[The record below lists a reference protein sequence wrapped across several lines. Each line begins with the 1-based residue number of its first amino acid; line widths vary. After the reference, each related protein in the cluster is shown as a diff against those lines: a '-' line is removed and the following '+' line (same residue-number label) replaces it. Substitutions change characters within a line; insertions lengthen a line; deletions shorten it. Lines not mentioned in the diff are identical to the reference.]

1 MACID
6 QYLRTCYRLIL
17 LPGLTS
23 PTLSLFLSLS
33 HSLPLPVPGSC
44 QEVDLEEDV
53 DVEQLEPGELSNT
66 EGEEEEEWDN
76 VRKSERLFLQEAGL
90 TSSQRWP
97 KPIPAPEPVTF
108 DQRSEFE
115 QMTIL
120 YDIWN
125 SGLDMEDMTL
135 LKTTYEKL
143 LQDDHST
150 DWLNDT
156 HWVHHTDILY
166 YWQGR
171 GFGTRVRSPACGL
184 GSSMC

>member
-66 EGEEEEEWDN
+66 EEEEEWDD

>member
-1 MACID
+1 M
-6 QYLRTCYRLIL
+6 
-17 LPGLTS
+17 
-23 PTLSLFLSLS
+23 
-33 HSLPLPVPGSC
+33 
-44 QEVDLEEDV
+44 EE
-53 DVEQLEPGELSNT
+53 LEPGELSST
-66 EGEEEEEWDN
+66 DEEDEDFDDL
-76 VRKSERLFLQEAGL
+76 RKSERLFLQEAGL

-97 KPIPAPEPVTF
+97 KPTPAPQTPLITY

-125 SGLDMEDMTL
+125 SGLDMEDLSL

-166 YWQGR
+166 YYL
-171 GFGTRVRSPACGL
+171 CL
-184 GSSMC
+184 

>member
-17 LPGLTS
+17 VPELTS

-66 EGEEEEEWDN
+66 EEEEEWDD

>member
-6 QYLRTCYRLIL
+6 QCLRTCYRLIL
-17 LPGLTS
+17 VPELTS

-66 EGEEEEEWDN
+66 EDEEEWDD

-171 GFGTRVRSPACGL
+171 GFGMRVRSPACGL
-184 GSSMC
+184 GYSMC